1 MLSNRRI
8 EMGQSV
14 KEAIAALDNV
24 VNQVE
29 DFLLKAIIA
38 EATNTLRSAVN
49 QKFVIRTTGSY
60 PDLDYYYWYDPTG
73 KSGAF
78 TGNLQLAT
86 KFDTRERADTIIADR
101 SLKNWN
107 PEVVEA

>member
-1 MLSNRRI
+1 MS
-8 EMGQSV
+8 QSA

-29 DFLLKAIIA
+29 DFLLKSIIA
-38 EATNTLRSAVN
+38 EATNTLRSAIGR
-49 QKFVIRTTGSY
+49 KFVVRTTGSY

-73 KSGAF
+73 KQGAF
-78 TGNLQLAT
+78 TGSLQLAT
-86 KFDTRERADTIIADR
+86 KFDTWELADTVITER
-101 SLKNWN
+101 SLKSWN